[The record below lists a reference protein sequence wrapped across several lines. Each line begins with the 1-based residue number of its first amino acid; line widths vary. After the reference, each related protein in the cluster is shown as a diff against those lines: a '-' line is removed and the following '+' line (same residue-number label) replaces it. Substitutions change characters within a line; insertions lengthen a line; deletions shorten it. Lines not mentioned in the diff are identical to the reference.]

1 MGQIDNFRAQ
11 IVKADGL
18 ARQSKFKVIIRPPDW
33 LVQYRE
39 GIELFCSDIEMPGH
53 DLETVPQ
60 QHSSAPTRNMV
71 THHDFGGSIQASFYL
86 SADLNEKSFFEAWQ
100 NTAVNPITHKANYYN
115 NYVGSL
121 EIYQLSQESG
131 TKSVTSGI
139 AGANIT
145 QRKGDLATY
154 GIDVTEV
161 YPETIGAVDYSY
173 SQGDEFATLDIE
185 FGYREW
191 RNKHISG
198 LVSV

>member
-33 LVQYRE
+33 LVQYRD

-100 NTAVNPITHKANYYN
+100 NTAVNPITHRANYYN

-173 SQGDEFATLDIE
+173 SKGDEFATLDVE

-198 LVSV
+198 LVAV

>member
-11 IVKADGL
+11 VVKGDGL

-33 LVQYRE
+33 LVQYRD

-121 EIYQLSQESG
+121 EIYQLSQKSG
-131 TKSVTSGI
+131 ASSTSPTGFSSI
-139 AGANIT
+139 RNP
-145 QRKGDLATY
+145 DLATY

-198 LVSV
+198 LVAV

>member
-11 IVKADGL
+11 VVKGDGL
-18 ARQSKFKVIIRPPDW
+18 ARPSKFKVIIRPPDW
-33 LVQYRE
+33 LVQYRD

-53 DLETVPQ
+53 DLETVAQ

-121 EIYQLSQESG
+121 EIYQLSQKSG
-131 TKSVTSGI
+131 SKVVDRN
-139 AGANIT
+139 A
-145 QRKGDLATY
+145 RRGDLATY

-198 LVSV
+198 LVAV

>member
-1 MGQIDNFRAQ
+1 MGQIDKFRAQ
-11 IVKADGL
+11 IKKADGL

-33 LVQYRE
+33 LNQYRD

-53 DLETVPQ
+53 DLETVAQ

-121 EIYQLSQESG
+121 EIYQLSQKSG
-131 TKSVTSGI
+131 ASSTFTFDKSISTS
-139 AGANIT
+139 A
-145 QRKGDLATY
+145 
-154 GIDVTEV
+154 
-161 YPETIGAVDYSY
+161 
-173 SQGDEFATLDIE
+173 
-185 FGYREW
+185 
-191 RNKHISG
+191 
-198 LVSV
+198 

>member
-11 IVKADGL
+11 VVKGDGL

-33 LVQYRE
+33 LVQYRD

-71 THHDFGGSIQASFYL
+71 THHDFGGTIQASFYL

-121 EIYQLSQESG
+121 EIYQLSQKSG
-131 TKSVTSGI
+131 TKSADRSGRSGD
-139 AGANIT
+139 A
-145 QRKGDLATY
+145 QRRGDLATY
-154 GIDVTEV
+154 GIDVSEV

-198 LVSV
+198 LVAV

>member
-33 LVQYRE
+33 LVQYRD

-121 EIYQLSQESG
+121 EIYQLSQKSG
-131 TKSVTSGI
+131 TKSADRSGRSGD
-139 AGANIT
+139 A
-145 QRKGDLATY
+145 QRRGDLATY

-198 LVSV
+198 LVAV

>member
-33 LVQYRE
+33 LVQYRKA
-39 GIELFCSDIEMPGH
+39 IELFCSDIEMPGH

-71 THHDFGGSIQASFYL
+71 THHDFGGTIQASFYL

-131 TKSVTSGI
+131 TKTVTSGI

-154 GIDVTEV
+154 GIDVSEV

-198 LVSV
+198 LVAV

>member
-1 MGQIDNFRAQ
+1 MGQIDKFRAQ
-11 IVKADGL
+11 IKKADGL

-33 LVQYRE
+33 LNQYRD

-53 DLETVPQ
+53 DLETVAQ

-86 SADLNEKSFFEAWQ
+86 SADLNEKAFFEAWQ

-121 EIYQLSQESG
+121 EIYQLSQKSG
-131 TKSVTSGI
+131 TKSADSSGRS
-139 AGANIT
+139 ADA

-173 SQGDEFATLDIE
+173 SQGDEFATLDVE

-198 LVSV
+198 LVAV

>member
-11 IVKADGL
+11 VVKGDGL

-33 LVQYRE
+33 LVQYRD

-131 TKSVTSGI
+131 TKTVTSGI

-154 GIDVTEV
+154 GIDVSEV

-198 LVSV
+198 LVAV

>member
-1 MGQIDNFRAQ
+1 MGQIDKFRSQ
-11 IVKADGL
+11 IVKGDGL

-33 LVQYRE
+33 LVQYRD

-53 DLETVPQ
+53 DLETVAQ

>member
-11 IVKADGL
+11 VVKGDGL

-33 LVQYRE
+33 LVQYRD

-53 DLETVPQ
+53 DLETVAQ

-100 NTAVNPITHKANYYN
+100 NTAVNPTTHKANYYN

-131 TKSVTSGI
+131 TKTVTSGI

-154 GIDVTEV
+154 GIDVSEV

-198 LVSV
+198 LVAV

>member
-11 IVKADGL
+11 VVKGDGL

-33 LVQYRE
+33 LVQYRD

-71 THHDFGGSIQASFYL
+71 THHDFGGTIQASFYL

-121 EIYQLSQESG
+121 EIYQLSQKSG
-131 TKSVTSGI
+131 SKVVDRN
-139 AGANIT
+139 A
-145 QRKGDLATY
+145 RRGDLATY

-198 LVSV
+198 LVAV

>member
-11 IVKADGL
+11 IVRADGL

-33 LVQYRE
+33 LNQYRD

-53 DLETVPQ
+53 DLETVAQ

-121 EIYQLSQESG
+121 EIYQLSQKSG
-131 TKSVTSGI
+131 TKSADRSGRS
-139 AGANIT
+139 ADTN
-145 QRKGDLATY
+145 RRGDLATY

-173 SQGDEFATLDIE
+173 SKGDEFATLDIE

-198 LVSV
+198 LVAV

>member
-33 LVQYRE
+33 LVQYRD

-71 THHDFGGSIQASFYL
+71 THHDFGGTIQASFYL

-100 NTAVNPITHKANYYN
+100 NTAVNPTTHKANYYN

-131 TKSVTSGI
+131 TKTVTSGI

-154 GIDVTEV
+154 GIDVSEV

-198 LVSV
+198 LVAV

>member
-11 IVKADGL
+11 VVKGDGL
-18 ARQSKFKVIIRPPDW
+18 ARPSKFKVIIRPPDW
-33 LVQYRE
+33 LVQYRD

-53 DLETVPQ
+53 DLETVAQ

-121 EIYQLSQESG
+121 EIYQLSQKSG
-131 TKSVTSGI
+131 TKFADSSGRS
-139 AGANIT
+139 ADA

-161 YPETIGAVDYSY
+161 YPETI
-173 SQGDEFATLDIE
+173 
-185 FGYREW
+185 
-191 RNKHISG
+191 
-198 LVSV
+198 

>member
-11 IVKADGL
+11 VVKGDGL
-18 ARQSKFKVIIRPPDW
+18 ARPSKFKVIIRPPDW
-33 LVQYRE
+33 LVQYRD

-53 DLETVPQ
+53 DLETVAQ

-121 EIYQLSQESG
+121 EIYQLSQKSG
-131 TKSVTSGI
+131 SKVVDRN
-139 AGANIT
+139 A
-145 QRKGDLATY
+145 RRGDLATY

-173 SQGDEFATLDIE
+173 SQGDEFATLDVE

-198 LVSV
+198 LRAV

>member
-1 MGQIDNFRAQ
+1 
-11 IVKADGL
+11 
-18 ARQSKFKVIIRPPDW
+18 
-33 LVQYRE
+33 
-39 GIELFCSDIEMPGH
+39 
-53 DLETVPQ
+53 
-60 QHSSAPTRNMV
+60 
-71 THHDFGGSIQASFYL
+71 
-86 SADLNEKSFFEAWQ
+86 LNEKSFFEAWQ

-121 EIYQLSQESG
+121 EIYQLSQKSG
-131 TKSVTSGI
+131 TKF
-139 AGANIT
+139 ADT

-154 GIDVTEV
+154 GIDVSEV

-198 LVSV
+198 LVAV

>member
-33 LVQYRE
+33 LVQYRD

-53 DLETVPQ
+53 DLETVAQ

-173 SQGDEFATLDIE
+173 SKGDEFATLDVE

-198 LVSV
+198 LVAV

>member
-1 MGQIDNFRAQ
+1 MGQIDKFRAQ
-11 IVKADGL
+11 IVRADGL

-33 LVQYRE
+33 LVQYRD

-53 DLETVPQ
+53 DLETVAQ

-173 SQGDEFATLDIE
+173 SQGDEFATLDVE

-198 LVSV
+198 LVAV